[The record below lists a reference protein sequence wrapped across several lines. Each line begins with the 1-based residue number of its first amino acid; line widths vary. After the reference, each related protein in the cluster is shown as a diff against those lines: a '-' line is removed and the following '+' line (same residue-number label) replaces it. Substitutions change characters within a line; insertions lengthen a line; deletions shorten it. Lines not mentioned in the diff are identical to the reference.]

1 MSLKGYIH
9 TCTYIEFYW
18 SDRYHSGQATHIYIV
33 KRVDTLIFEFFVWKS
48 SKPLHI

>member
-33 KRVDTLIFEFFVWKS
+33 KRLTRLFLNFLFA
-48 SKPLHI
+48 KPLHI